1 MHKLMKFCEKQWK
14 NAAVYGKIKFEER
27 QRGVPRERRTH
38 ISIKS
43 NICLLAFVL
52 LNSLGLRRITH
63 MGKTVDRIYHAA
75 IYVRLSKEDG
85 DVAGTAKA
93 ESNSISNQKDLIRDF
108 LKDKDDII
116 VVSER
121 VDDGYSGSDFERPG
135 FRMMMEDIKRG
146 KVDCVVVKDLSR
158 FGREYIDSGKYIER
172 LFPALGVRFIAV
184 NDHIDSKEENS
195 RDDIVVPFKN
205 LMNDAY
211 CRDISIKIRS
221 HLEVKRKNG
230 EYTGAFTP
238 YGYKKDENN
247 RNRLVPDLYAAG
259 VVKNIFRMKLNGMS
273 QAAIAECLDGKGIL
287 SPMEYKHSIG
297 IRIQDNFKTHE
308 QAGWSS
314 MSVRRILEN
323 EVYVGTLVQGRH
335 STPNHKIK
343 KIVDKP
349 KEEWIR
355 IEDNHEPVI
364 SKRDFAIVQR
374 LLGMDTRTSPDED
387 GVYVLAG
394 LAVCADCGAAMV
406 KRNVP
411 AGGKVYSYYIC
422 SKNAAT
428 KECGAHRIPKEKLES
443 LVFEVLKAH
452 IANVLDTG
460 RILEYIDTVPFQE
473 LEIKELER
481 QKEAKEQ
488 EIQRCRELR
497 DMLYGDLKDGIVSK
511 EDYAELYEGY
521 NSRRKKAEE
530 TVRKLRNEIQNVLE
544 AKTDKYEWL
553 HCFKEY
559 QNISGL
565 SRMAAVELID
575 RVRVFDKD
583 HVEIDFNFQ
592 DCFRS
597 ALRRIQSA
605 GCTVCTGENGRV
617 TIQEREVV

>member
-1 MHKLMKFCEKQWK
+1 M
-14 NAAVYGKIKFEER
+14 
-27 QRGVPRERRTH
+27 
-38 ISIKS
+38 S
-43 NICLLAFVL
+43 
-52 LNSLGLRRITH
+52 
-63 MGKTVDRIYHAA
+63 KTADRIYHAA

-85 DVAGTAKA
+85 DVASAAKA
-93 ESNSISNQKDLIRDF
+93 ESNSISNQKNLIKDF
-108 LKDKDDII
+108 LKEKDDII
-116 VVSER
+116 VVSEY
-121 VDDGYSGSDFERPG
+121 VDDGYSGSNFERPG
-135 FRMMMEDIKRG
+135 FQMMLEDIKRG

-184 NDHIDSKEENS
+184 NDHIDSKEES
-195 RDDIVVPFKN
+195 GRDDIVVPFKN

-238 YGYKKDENN
+238 YGYKKDEND

-259 VVKNIFRMKLNGMS
+259 VVRGIFRMKLSGMS
-273 QAAIAECLDGKGIL
+273 QSAIAESLNRQGVL
-287 SPMEYKHSIG
+287 SPMEYKHSLG
-297 IRIQDNFKTHE
+297 IHIQDNFKTHE
-308 QAGWSS
+308 QAEWSS

-349 KEEWIR
+349 KEEWVR
-355 IEDNHEPVI
+355 IEDSHEPVI
-364 SKRDFAIVQR
+364 SKREFSIVQR
-374 LLGMDTRTSPDED
+374 LLGMDTRTSPNEDE
-387 GVYVLAG
+387 VYVLAG
-394 LAVCADCGAAMV
+394 LAVCADCGAPMV

-443 LVFEVLKAH
+443 LVFEVLKTH

-488 EIQRCRELR
+488 EVQRCRKLR
-497 DMLYGDLKDGIVSK
+497 DMLYEDLKDGVVSK

-530 TVRKLRNEIQNVLE
+530 AVHKLRNEIQKVME

-553 HCFKEY
+553 RYFKEY
-559 QNISGL
+559 QNISEL
-565 SRMAAVELID
+565 SRMAVVELID
-575 RVRVFDKD
+575 RVRVSDKD
-583 HVEIDFNFQ
+583 HIEIDFNFQ
-592 DCFRS
+592 DCFQS
-597 ALRRIQSA
+597 ALRQIQSA
-605 GCTVCTGENGRV
+605 GCTVCMDEAGR
-617 TIQEREVV
+617 INIEEREVV

>member
-1 MHKLMKFCEKQWK
+1 MNKT
-14 NAAVYGKIKFEER
+14 AD
-27 QRGVPRERRTH
+27 
-38 ISIKS
+38 
-43 NICLLAFVL
+43 CL
-52 LNSLGLRRITH
+52 
-63 MGKTVDRIYHAA
+63 TVNKIYHAA

-85 DVAGTAKA
+85 YVASAAKA
-93 ESNSISNQKDLIRDF
+93 ESNSISNQKNLIKDF

-135 FRMMMEDIKRG
+135 FQMMMDDIRRG
-146 KVDCVVVKDLSR
+146 TVDCVIVKDLSR

-184 NDHIDSKEENS
+184 NDHIDSKEESS

-221 HLEVKRKNG
+221 HLEVKRRNG
-230 EYTGAFTP
+230 EYIGAFTP
-238 YGYKKDENN
+238 YGYKKDEND
-247 RNRLVPDLYAAG
+247 RSRLVPDLYAAG
-259 VVKNIFRMKLNGMS
+259 VVKDIFRMKLHGMS
-273 QAAIAECLDGKGIL
+273 QTAIADCLNEQGIL
-287 SPMEYKHSIG
+287 SPMEYKHSLG

-308 QAGWSS
+308 QAEWSS
-314 MSVRRILEN
+314 MSVRRVLEN
-323 EVYVGTLVQGRH
+323 EVYVGTLTQGKH

-343 KIVDKP
+343 KIMDKP
-349 KEEWIR
+349 EEEWVR

-364 SKRDFAIVQR
+364 SRREFAIVQR
-374 LLGMDTRTSPDED
+374 LLGMDTRTSPNEDE
-387 GVYVLAG
+387 VYVLSG
-394 LAVCADCGAAMV
+394 LAVCADCGAPMI

-428 KECGAHRIPKEKLES
+428 KQCGTHRIPKDKLER
-443 LVFEVLKAH
+443 LVFDVLKTH
-452 IANVLDTG
+452 IASVLDAG
-460 RILEYIDTVPFQE
+460 RILAYINTVPFQE

-497 DMLYGDLKDGIVSK
+497 DMLYEDLKEGIVSK

-521 NSRRKKAEE
+521 NNKRKKAEDA
-530 TVRKLRNEIQNVLE
+530 VRKISRTIQDVVD

-553 HCFKEY
+553 RYFKEY
-559 QNISGL
+559 QNISEL
-565 SRMAAVELID
+565 SRTAAVELIE
-575 RVRVFDKD
+575 RVKVYDKN
-583 HVEIDFNFQ
+583 HIEIDFCFQ
-592 DCFRS
+592 DCFQS
-597 ALRRIQSA
+597 ALRQIQSV
-605 GCTVCTGENGRV
+605 GCTVSTEENGRV
-617 TIQEREVV
+617 NVKEREVV

>member
-1 MHKLMKFCEKQWK
+1 M
-14 NAAVYGKIKFEER
+14 N
-27 QRGVPRERRTH
+27 
-38 ISIKS
+38 
-43 NICLLAFVL
+43 N
-52 LNSLGLRRITH
+52 
-63 MGKTVDRIYHAA
+63 TVDRIYHAA

-85 DVAGTAKA
+85 YVASAAKA
-93 ESNSISNQKDLIRDF
+93 ESNSISNQKNLIKDF

-121 VDDGYSGSDFERPG
+121 VDDGYSGSNFERPA
-135 FRMMMEDIKRG
+135 FQMMMGDIKSG
-146 KVDCVVVKDLSR
+146 KVDCVIVKDLSR

-184 NDHIDSKEENS
+184 NDHIDSKEENG

-230 EYTGAFTP
+230 EYIGAFTP
-238 YGYKKDENN
+238 YGYKKDESN

-259 VVKNIFRMKLNGMS
+259 VVKEIFRMKLHGMS
-273 QAAIAECLDGKGIL
+273 QSAIADRLNGQGIL
-287 SPMEYKHSIG
+287 SPMEYKHSLG

-308 QAGWSS
+308 QAEWSS

-323 EVYVGTLVQGRH
+323 EVYVGTLIQGRH

-349 KEEWIR
+349 EEEWIR
-355 IEDNHEPVI
+355 IEDSHEPVI
-364 SKRDFAIVQR
+364 SRREFAIVQR
-374 LLGMDTRTSPDED
+374 LLGMDTRTSPNEDE
-387 GVYVLAG
+387 VYVLSG
-394 LAVCADCGAAMV
+394 LAVCADCGAPMI

-428 KECGAHRIPKEKLES
+428 KECGTHRIPKDKLES
-443 LVFEVLKAH
+443 LVFDVLQTH
-452 IANVLDTG
+452 IANVLDME
-460 RILEYIDTVPFQE
+460 RILAYIDTVPFQE

-481 QKEAKEQ
+481 QKEVKEQ
-488 EIQRCRELR
+488 EVKRCQELR
-497 DMLYGDLKDGIVSK
+497 DMLYEDLKDGVVSK

-521 NSRRKKAEE
+521 SNKRKKAEDA
-530 TVRKLRNEIQNVLE
+530 VRVIRNKIKNVLE

-553 HCFKEY
+553 RYFKEY
-559 QNISGL
+559 RNISAL
-565 SRMAAVELID
+565 SRTVAVELID
-575 RVRVFDKD
+575 RIRVFDKN
-583 HVEIDFNFQ
+583 HIEVDFAFA
-592 DCFRS
+592 DCFQS
-597 ALRRIQSA
+597 ALRQIQST
-605 GCTVCTGENGRV
+605 GCTINQEETGRV
-617 TIQEREVV
+617 EIQRREVV